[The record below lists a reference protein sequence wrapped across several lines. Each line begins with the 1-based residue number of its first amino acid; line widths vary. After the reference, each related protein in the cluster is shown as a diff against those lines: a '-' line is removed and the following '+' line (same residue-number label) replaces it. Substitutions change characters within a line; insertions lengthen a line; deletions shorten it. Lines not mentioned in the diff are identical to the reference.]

1 MTILKSGCG
10 TAKAWALALALVLAA
25 GAALGAGTPR
35 DAWAQDGGA
44 AVARAATEMV
54 SYTLK
59 SNGAEKTISQ
69 VITPF
74 AVVIPVGDRFS
85 FDIATAWARSRV
97 ELQGD
102 TAGPST
108 VSGLTDTQ
116 VRGSYVFGQDAVIL
130 TAGLN
135 LPTGQSTANAKQFVA
150 AQNISNDFLLFPI
163 GTMGAGFGATGGIA
177 LARPI
182 GAWNLGVGGSYR
194 HAADFAPFEYN
205 DGQKAHYQPGNEL
218 RGRIGVDRS
227 FGSSSAM
234 LGATYSS
241 FGDDKSAGATFN
253 TGNRLVFQ
261 GGYSTTRQ
269 GMSYSLSAWNLTR
282 TRGTRADGRDA
293 PSENISNV
301 TLGGSFQASG
311 VTLEPMLE
319 ARHLVRGAVAAGGA
333 GSAEPKGAG
342 QMETAGLRARWNMS
356 GFQVAPFA
364 SYSTGKLL
372 GEDLTGWHATLA
384 IRYTP

>member
-1 MTILKSGCG
+1 MTIMASGCG
-10 TAKAWALALALVLAA
+10 TARALALVLTA
-25 GAALGAGTPR
+25 GAASGAGGPR
-35 DAWAQDGGA
+35 DAWAQDGGTV
-44 AVARAATEMV
+44 VARAATEMV

-59 SNGAEKTISQ
+59 SDGAEKTISQ
-69 VITPF
+69 LVTPF

-102 TAGPST
+102 TAAPST

-135 LPTGQSTANAKQFVA
+135 LPTGQSTANAQQFVA

-194 HAADFAPFEYN
+194 HSADFAPFEYN

-218 RGRIGVDRS
+218 RTRIGVDRA
-227 FGSSSAM
+227 FGSASAM

-261 GGYSTTRQ
+261 GGYTTTRQ
-269 GMSYSLSAWNLTR
+269 GIGYSLSAWNLTR

-293 PSENISNV
+293 PSENITNIA
-301 TLGGSFQASG
+301 LGAAFTAGGIALEP
-311 VTLEPMLE
+311 TLET
-319 ARHLVRGAVAAGGA
+319 RHLARAAVAASSAGA
-333 GSAEPKGAG
+333 ALPSGSG
-342 QMETAGLRARWNMS
+342 QMQTAGLRARWTVA
-356 GFQVAPFA
+356 GFQLAPSA
-364 SYSTGKLL
+364 GYSTGKLE
-372 GEDLTGWHATLA
+372 GEDLTGWRGTLA
-384 IRYTP
+384 IRFSP

>member
-1 MTILKSGCG
+1 VTTVRLSSRAAHAAIGIAAAG
-10 TAKAWALALALVLAA
+10 ALALPRFLAA
-25 GAALGAGTPR
+25 Q
-35 DAWAQDGGA
+35 DAIT
-44 AVARAATEMV
+44 ARAATEMV
-54 SYTLK
+54 SYTLEA
-59 SNGAEKTISQ
+59 NGSKKTISQ
-69 VITPF
+69 LVTPL
-74 AVVIPVGDRFS
+74 AIVIPVGERFS

-97 ELQGD
+97 ETRGD
-102 TAGPST
+102 SASPST

-116 VRGSYVFGQDAVIL
+116 VRGSYVFGNDAVIL

-135 LPTGQSTANAKQFVA
+135 LPTGQSTANAKQFLA

-182 GAWNLGVGGSYR
+182 GAWNLGLGGSYR
-194 HAADFAPFEYN
+194 HSADFAPFEYN

-218 RGRIGVDRS
+218 RTRIGVDRS

-261 GGYSTTRQ
+261 GGYATTLRNTNW
-269 GMSYSLSAWNLTR
+269 SLNAWNLTR

-293 PSENISNV
+293 PSENITNIA
-301 TLGGSFQASG
+301 LGASFAVSG
-311 VTLEPMLE
+311 FALEPTLETRHF
-319 ARHLVRGAVAAGGA
+319 ARAAVSASTSGAAES
-333 GSAEPKGAG
+333 SASG
-342 QMETAGLRARWNMS
+342 QMETAGLRARWNVH
-356 GFQVAPFA
+356 GFQIAPGAAF
-364 SYSTGKLL
+364 STGKLE
-372 GEDLTGWHATLA
+372 GEDLTGWHGLLA
-384 IRYTP
+384 IRVSP

>member
-1 MTILKSGCG
+1 MTTTSSMR
-10 TAKAWALALALVLAA
+10 LAA
-25 GAALGAGTPR
+25 AVAATSAVAVPR
-35 DAWAQDGGA
+35 LAPAQDA
-44 AVARAATEMV
+44 AVTARAATEMV
-54 SYTLK
+54 SYTLEG
-59 SNGAEKTISQ
+59 NGARKTISQ
-69 VITPF
+69 VVTPL
-74 AVVIPVGDRFS
+74 AVVIPIGQRFS

-97 ELQGD
+97 ATSGD
-102 TAGPST
+102 TASPSV

-116 VRGSYVFGQDAVIL
+116 LRGSYVIGQDAVIV
-130 TAGLN
+130 TAGVN
-135 LPTGQSTANAKQFVA
+135 LPTGQSTANAQQFLA

-194 HAADFAPFEYN
+194 HSADFAPFEYN

-218 RGRIGVDRS
+218 RARIGVDRA

-253 TGNRLVFQ
+253 TGDRLVFQ
-261 GGYSTTRQ
+261 GGFAATAGGAGYTVNV
-269 GMSYSLSAWNLTR
+269 WNLTR

-293 PSENISNV
+293 PSENI
-301 TLGGSFQASG
+301 TDIALGASFGLRGIA
-311 VTLEPMLE
+311 LEPLLE
-319 ARHLVRGAVAAGGA
+319 ARHLARAAVSASASGA
-333 GSAEPKGAG
+333 AEPSGSG
-342 QMETAGLRARWNMS
+342 QLETAGLRARWNVR
-356 GFQVAPFA
+356 GFQLSPGAG
-364 SYSTGKLL
+364 YSTGTLE
-372 GEDLTGWHATLA
+372 GADLTGWRATLA

>member
-1 MTILKSGCG
+1 MTM
-10 TAKAWALALALVLAA
+10 TAFCPRLARLALAAVAAAALAA
-25 GAALGAGTPR
+25 PR
-35 DAWAQDGGA
+35 VAHAQDA
-44 AVARAATEMV
+44 AVTARAATEMV
-54 SYTLK
+54 SYTLDA
-59 SNGAEKTISQ
+59 NGAKKTISQ
-69 VITPF
+69 FVTPL
-74 AVVIPVGDRFS
+74 AVVIPIGDRFS

-97 ELQGD
+97 QVAGD
-102 TAGPST
+102 GSEPSV

-116 VRGSYVFGQDAVIL
+116 LRGSYVLAQDAVIL
-130 TAGLN
+130 TAGIN
-135 LPTGQSTANAKQFVA
+135 LPTGQSTANAEQFLA

-194 HAADFAPFEYN
+194 HSADFAPFEYN

-218 RGRIGVDRS
+218 RTRIGVDRT

-261 GGYSTTRQ
+261 GGYTTLVRSV
-269 GMSYSLSAWNLTR
+269 GYTLTAWNLTR

-293 PSENISNV
+293 PSENITNIALGASFAV
-301 TLGGSFQASG
+301 RGVALEPTLETRHLLRAAIPASG
-311 VTLEPMLE
+311 SDAEE
-319 ARHLVRGAVAAGGA
+319 AS
-333 GSAEPKGAG
+333 GSG
-342 QMETAGLRARWNMS
+342 QMETAGLRARWNVH
-356 GFQVAPFA
+356 GIQLAPSAAF
-364 SYSTGKLL
+364 STGKLE
-372 GEDLTGWHATLA
+372 GADLTGWHGTLA

>member
-1 MTILKSGCG
+1 MSRVQWCPRVPL
-10 TAKAWALALALVLAA
+10 AALLAA
-25 GAALGAGTPR
+25 GGLLAPCAAS
-35 DAWAQDGGA
+35 AQDAG
-44 AVARAATEMV
+44 VIARAATEMV

-59 SNGAEKTISQ
+59 AGGAEKTISQ
-69 VITPF
+69 VVTPL
-74 AVVIPVGDRFS
+74 AIVIPIGDRFS

-97 ELQGD
+97 EVKGD
-102 TAGPST
+102 SAAPST

-116 VRGSYVFGQDAVIL
+116 VRGSYVFGQDAVVV

-135 LPTGQSTANAKQFVA
+135 LPTGQSTANASQFIA

-177 LARPI
+177 LAHPI

-194 HAADFAPFEYN
+194 HSSDFAPFEYN

-218 RGRIGVDRS
+218 RTRIGVDRA

-261 GGYSTTRQ
+261 GGYATTVR
-269 GMSYSLSAWNLTR
+269 GAGYSLTAWNLTR

-293 PSENISNV
+293 PSENITNIA
-301 TLGGSFQASG
+301 LGASIVVNGVSFEPI
-311 VTLEPMLE
+311 LET
-319 ARHLVRGAVAAGGA
+319 RHLARAAVAASSAGA
-333 GSAEPKGAG
+333 AAPSGIG
-342 QMETAGLRARWNMS
+342 QMETAGLRARWNVH
-356 GFQVAPFA
+356 GFQVAPGA
-364 SYSTGKLL
+364 SFSTGKLE
-372 GEDLTGWHATLA
+372 GEDLTGWRGSLVV
-384 IRYTP
+384 RFSP